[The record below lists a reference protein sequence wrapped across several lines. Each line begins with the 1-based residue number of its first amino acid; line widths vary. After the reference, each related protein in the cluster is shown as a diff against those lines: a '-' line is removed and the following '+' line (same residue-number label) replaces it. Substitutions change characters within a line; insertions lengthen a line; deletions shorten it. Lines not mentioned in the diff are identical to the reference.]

1 MNKCVNFNS
10 LLELKKLKYYLLS
23 IMRAFLLL
31 ITIGLSSAFTHVS
44 NAQVE
49 IDINVKNVSL
59 EDLFKE
65 IQSKSK
71 FIFFYKDDDLSKEKK
86 ISLRLEKASIKNILD
101 NAFKNTNL
109 NYKINVRQIVVSKH
123 ASSASEKGNEQKS
136 KQEKEIKGKVTD
148 EQGQPLPGASVIIK
162 GSSKGTTTDFDGK
175 FTLDVDNESARLL
188 VSYIGFKT
196 QEVIIGDATNY
207 PITLSADD
215 QALETVT
222 LLGSRGRPRTD
233 LESPVPVDVIS
244 ATQLSTTGQP
254 DIGQQLQYTA
264 PSFNAVKFGI
274 NDLAPLIDPAS
285 LRGLATDQTLLLV
298 NGKRRH
304 KVAFFSLNHG
314 VGKGQLGNDI
324 NSIPAAAV
332 KRVEILRDGAAA
344 QYGSD
349 AIAGVM
355 NLQLNDAR
363 SGGSFKFYTGV
374 GLSNPKYDGLGSNA
388 NLDGESI
395 YGTVKDGETAQLS
408 LNFGLPWGEKGF
420 INTTVNF
427 QNSEPYDRSGKYT
440 HSEGW
445 YQDDPNLTDVE
456 NQAIDEELRL
466 LNGIDLDRT
475 VLGSVKNTNGSLY
488 INAGNEIDENWD
500 FYAFGGILRKKI
512 IGSIFSRA
520 PARDERAVL
529 EIFPNGYNP
538 VTPSLLTDWQILS
551 GVKGELNNDWSVDL
565 SAGYSGNDLQ
575 LFIKNA
581 VNPSLGIDSP
591 TEFFTGALQVTQ
603 TVFNA
608 DFVKNYDKVSLLF
621 GSEIRY
627 ESYEQTQGEAASW
640 RIGPVV
646 GNDIGSSGR
655 EGFSDVTEGRFTRNN
670 VGLYAEI
677 EADITDNFLTTAAI
691 RFENYSD
698 FGSDFSYKLA
708 ARYKFSNKASLR
720 ASVNRSFRAPAL
732 AQLEYSNFAQT
743 TFDDDGNTIVTP
755 FLPVSNPL
763 AQRAFGDIS
772 LKPETSLDFAV
783 GLTFKPSKNFSFTF
797 DGYKISIDDRIVISS
812 GIDASL
818 FSEFD
823 GAGYDEINI
832 FTNAL
837 NTATTG
843 FDFVGTYSE
852 SFGDDKLNLSLGL
865 NINKTT
871 VESINESGVFQ
882 SQGISIVDD
891 RDIVFLTKGTPSRK
905 VILSGNY
912 QTGKFGFTT
921 RASNFGEVT
930 DARETVDANGTYQV
944 FSPKTIVD
952 LSIAYNMSDKF
963 SVTVGANNVFDTY
976 PDMLFSPNVRGEVI
990 YSRRTNQF
998 GTQGRFLNLALN
1010 YKW

>member
-1 MNKCVNFNS
+1 MKLS
-10 LLELKKLKYYLLS
+10 LILILLS
-23 IMRAFLLL
+23 IMQAFPYEGYAQQKVTFNLKDV
-31 ITIGLSSAFTHVS
+31 TIK
-44 NAQVE
+44 QVLNE
-49 IDINVKNVSL
+49 IKSQTDFKFLYRNDDINIKNKISFEAENETTQDVL
-59 EDLFKE
+59 NRLFQNTLIEYKIIEKQIVLTKKMLSFKVQKKE
-65 IQSKSK
+65 IRGIITGS
-71 FIFFYKDDDLSKEKK
+71 DGE
-86 ISLRLEKASIKNILD
+86 
-101 NAFKNTNL
+101 
-109 NYKINVRQIVVSKH
+109 
-123 ASSASEKGNEQKS
+123 
-136 KQEKEIKGKVTD
+136 
-148 EQGQPLPGASVIIK
+148 PLPGASIVLK
-162 GSSKGTTTDFDGK
+162 GTSIGTTTDFDGK
-175 FTLDVDNESARLL
+175 FSLAVEGDSPIL
-188 VSYIGFKT
+188 VISYVGFQKK
-196 QEVIIGDATNY
+196 EIIVGTATNY
-207 PITLSADD
+207 NITLNENAQSLDG
-215 QALETVT
+215 VT
-222 LLGSRGRPRTD
+222 LLGSRGKPRSNLD
-233 LESPVPVDVIS
+233 SAVPVDVIGV
-244 ATQLSTTGQP
+244 AELSNTGQP
-254 DIGQQLQYTA
+254 DIGQQLQYSA

-304 KVAFFSLNHG
+304 KVSFFSLNHG

-324 NSIPAAAV
+324 NSIPSAAV

-363 SGGSFKFYTGV
+363 SGGSFKFYTGS
-374 GLSNPKYDGLGSNA
+374 GLSNPKYDDIGSNA

-420 INTTVNF
+420 INTTINF
-427 QNSEPYDRSGKYT
+427 QNSEPYDRSGEYT

-445 YQDDPNLTDVE
+445 YPDDQNLSDAE
-456 NQAIDEELRL
+456 NQAIDEEQRL

-500 FYAFGGILRKKI
+500 FYTFGGLLRKRI
-512 IGSIFSRA
+512 VGSIFSRA

-529 EIFPNGYNP
+529 EIYPNGYNP
-538 VTPSLLTDWQILS
+538 VTPSVLTDWQILT
-551 GVKGELNNDWSVDL
+551 GVKGKLNNDWSLDL

-575 LFIKNA
+575 LFIENA
-581 VNPSLGIDSP
+581 VNPSLGINSP
-591 TEFFTGALQVTQ
+591 TEFFTGGLQVTQ

-621 GSEIRY
+621 GSELRY
-627 ESYEQTQGEAASW
+627 ESYKQTQGEAASW
-640 RIGPVV
+640 QIGSVV

-670 VGLYAEI
+670 IGFYTEV

-698 FGSDFSYKLA
+698 FGSDFSYKIA
-708 ARYKFSNKASLR
+708 GRYKLGDKASLR

-732 AQLEYSNFAQT
+732 AQVEYSNFAQT

-755 FLPVSNPL
+755 FLPVTNPL

-783 GLTFKPSKNFSFTF
+783 GLTFKPSEKFSFTF
-797 DGYKISIDDRIVISS
+797 DGYRISIDDRIVISS

-818 FSEFD
+818 FTEFD
-823 GAGYDEINI
+823 GAGYDEVNI

-837 NTATTG
+837 NTSTTG

-852 SFGDDKLNLSLGL
+852 YLGEDKLDFSLGL
-865 NINKTT
+865 NLNKTK
-871 VESINESGVFQ
+871 VESINESDVFT

-891 RDIVFLTKGTPSRK
+891 RDVTFLTKGTPSRK
-905 VILSGNY
+905 IILSGTY
-912 QTGKFGFTT
+912 TTGKFGFTA
-921 RASNFGEVT
+921 RGSNFGEVT
-930 DARETVDANGTYQV
+930 DARETIDDNGTFQV
-944 FSPKTIVD
+944 FSPKTIMD
-952 LSIAYNMSDKF
+952 LSVVYNMSNKF
-963 SVTVGANNVFDTY
+963 SITAGANNIFDTY

-1010 YKW
+1010 YNW

>member
-1 MNKCVNFNS
+1 MKKNMFLSFFKEKSNCLLKNNLKMKLS
-10 LLELKKLKYYLLS
+10 LILILLS
-23 IMRAFLLL
+23 IMQAFPYEGYAQQKVTFNLKDV
-31 ITIGLSSAFTHVS
+31 TIK
-44 NAQVE
+44 QVLNE
-49 IDINVKNVSL
+49 IKSQTDFKFLYRNDDINIKNKISFEAENETTQDVL
-59 EDLFKE
+59 NRLFQNTLIEYKIIEKQIVLTKKMLSFKVQKKE
-65 IQSKSK
+65 IRGIITGS
-71 FIFFYKDDDLSKEKK
+71 DGE
-86 ISLRLEKASIKNILD
+86 
-101 NAFKNTNL
+101 
-109 NYKINVRQIVVSKH
+109 
-123 ASSASEKGNEQKS
+123 
-136 KQEKEIKGKVTD
+136 
-148 EQGQPLPGASVIIK
+148 PLPGASIVLK
-162 GSSKGTTTDFDGK
+162 GTSIGTTTDFDGK
-175 FTLDVDNESARLL
+175 FSLAVEGDSPIL
-188 VSYIGFKT
+188 VISYVGFQKK
-196 QEVIIGDATNY
+196 EIIVGTATNY
-207 PITLSADD
+207 NITLNENAQSLDG
-215 QALETVT
+215 VT
-222 LLGSRGRPRTD
+222 LLGSRGKPRSNLD
-233 LESPVPVDVIS
+233 SAVPVDVIGV
-244 ATQLSTTGQP
+244 AELSNTGQP
-254 DIGQQLQYTA
+254 DIGQQLQYSA

-304 KVAFFSLNHG
+304 KVSFFSLNHG

-324 NSIPAAAV
+324 NSIPSAAV

-363 SGGSFKFYTGV
+363 SGGSFKFYTGS
-374 GLSNPKYDGLGSNA
+374 GLSNPKYDDIGSNA

-420 INTTVNF
+420 INTTINF
-427 QNSEPYDRSGKYT
+427 QNSEPYDRSGEYT

-445 YQDDPNLTDVE
+445 YPDDQNLSDAE
-456 NQAIDEELRL
+456 NQAIDEEQRL

-500 FYAFGGILRKKI
+500 FYTFGGLLRKRI
-512 IGSIFSRA
+512 VGSIFSRA

-529 EIFPNGYNP
+529 EIYPNGYNP
-538 VTPSLLTDWQILS
+538 VTPSVLTDWQILT
-551 GVKGELNNDWSVDL
+551 GVKGKLNNDWSLDL

-575 LFIKNA
+575 LFIENA
-581 VNPSLGIDSP
+581 VNPSLGINSP
-591 TEFFTGALQVTQ
+591 TEFFTGGLQVTQ

-621 GSEIRY
+621 GSELRY
-627 ESYEQTQGEAASW
+627 ESYKQTQGEAASW
-640 RIGPVV
+640 QIGSVV

-670 VGLYAEI
+670 IGFYTEV

-698 FGSDFSYKLA
+698 FGSDFSYKIA
-708 ARYKFSNKASLR
+708 GRYKLGDKASLR

-732 AQLEYSNFAQT
+732 AQVEYSNFAQT

-755 FLPVSNPL
+755 FLPVTNPL

-783 GLTFKPSKNFSFTF
+783 GLTFKPSEKFSFTF
-797 DGYKISIDDRIVISS
+797 DGYRISIDDRIVISS

-818 FSEFD
+818 FTEFD
-823 GAGYDEINI
+823 GAGYDEVNI

-837 NTATTG
+837 NTSTTG

-852 SFGDDKLNLSLGL
+852 YLGEDKLDFSLGL
-865 NINKTT
+865 NLNKTK
-871 VESINESGVFQ
+871 VESINESDVFT

-891 RDIVFLTKGTPSRK
+891 RDVTFLTKGTPSRK
-905 VILSGNY
+905 IILSGTY
-912 QTGKFGFTT
+912 TTGKFGFTA
-921 RASNFGEVT
+921 RGSNFGEVT
-930 DARETVDANGTYQV
+930 DARETIDDNGTFQV
-944 FSPKTIVD
+944 FSPKTIMD
-952 LSIAYNMSDKF
+952 LSVVYNMSNKF
-963 SVTVGANNVFDTY
+963 SITAGANNIFDTY

-1010 YKW
+1010 YNW

>member
-1 MNKCVNFNS
+1 MKKNNLISFFKGKTNC
-10 LLELKKLKYYLLS
+10 LLRNNLKMKLSFILILLS
-23 IMRAFLLL
+23 MMQAFPYEGYSQQKV
-31 ITIGLSSAFTHVS
+31 TF
-44 NAQVE
+44 N
-49 IDINVKNVSL
+49 L
-59 EDLFKE
+59 EDVTIKQVLNEIKSQTNFK
-65 IQSKSK
+65 
-71 FIFFYKDDDLSKEKK
+71 FLYRATDVNVNDK
-86 ISLRLEKASIKNILD
+86 ISLEAENETTQEVLNRLFQNTQIEYRIVEKQIILT
-101 NAFKNTNL
+101 KKTL
-109 NYKINVRQIVVSKH
+109 SSTTPVKIQV
-123 ASSASEKGNEQKS
+123 
-136 KQEKEIKGKVTD
+136 KEIKGTVTD
-148 EQGQPLPGASVIIK
+148 DGGQPLAGASIIIK
-162 GSSKGTTTDFDGK
+162 GTSIGTTTDFDGK
-175 FTLDVDNESARLL
+175 FSLEVEVDSAILV
-188 VSYIGFKT
+188 VSYVGFLAK
-196 QEVIIGDATNY
+196 EVIIDTATDYN
-207 PITLSADD
+207 ITLSVDE
-215 QALETVT
+215 QSLGEVT
-222 LLGSRGRPRTD
+222 LIGSRGKARSD
-233 LESPVPVDVIS
+233 LDSAVPVDVIG
-244 ATQLSTTGQP
+244 ATELSTTGQA
-254 DIGQQLQYTA
+254 DIGQQLQYSA

-304 KVAFFSLNHG
+304 KVSFFSLNHG

-324 NSIPAAAV
+324 NSIPSAAV

-363 SGGSFKFYTGV
+363 SGGSFKFYTGA
-374 GLSNPKYDGLGSNA
+374 GLSNPKYDDLGSNS
-388 NLDGESI
+388 NLDGETI

-420 INTTVNF
+420 INTTINF
-427 QNSEPYDRSGKYT
+427 QNSEPYDRSGEYT

-475 VLGSVKNTNGSLY
+475 VLGSVKNTNGSIY
-488 INAGNEIDENWD
+488 INAGNEIDENWN
-500 FYAFGGILRKKI
+500 FYTFGGILKKRI
-512 IGSIFSRA
+512 VGSIFSRA

-538 VTPSLLTDWQILS
+538 ETPSVLTDWQILS
-551 GVKGELNNDWSVDL
+551 GVKGKLNNDWTLDF

-575 LFIKNA
+575 LFINNA

-591 TEFFTGALQVTQ
+591 TEFFTGGLQVTQ

-608 DFVKNYDKVSLLF
+608 DFVKTYDKVSLLF
-621 GSEIRY
+621 GSELRY

-655 EGFSDVTEGRFTRNN
+655 EGFSDVTNGRFTRNN
-670 VGLYAEI
+670 IGIYAEI
-677 EADITDNFLTTAAI
+677 EADITDKFLTTAAI

-708 ARYKFSNKASLR
+708 ARYKLGEKASLR

-732 AQLEYSNFAQT
+732 PQVEYSNFAQT
-743 TFDDDGNTIVTP
+743 TFDNDGNTIVTP
-755 FLPVSNPL
+755 FLPVTNPT

-772 LKPETSLDFAV
+772 LKPETSIDFSA
-783 GLTFKPSKNFSFTF
+783 GLTFKPSRNFSFTV

-823 GAGYDEINI
+823 NAGYDEINI

-837 NTATTG
+837 NTSTTG
-843 FDFVGTYSE
+843 FDFVGTYTE
-852 SFGDDKLNLSLGL
+852 RFGENNNKLDLSIAL
-865 NINKTT
+865 NINKTKIDG
-871 VESINESGVFQ
+871 INESEVFT
-882 SQGISIVDD
+882 SKGISIVDN
-891 RDIVFLTKGTPSRK
+891 RDLTFLTEGTPSRK
-905 VILSGNY
+905 LILTGKY
-912 QTGKFGFTT
+912 ATGKFNFTT
-921 RASNFGEVT
+921 RATNFGEVT
-930 DARETVDANGTYQV
+930 DARETLDDGSFQV

-952 LSIAYNMSDKF
+952 LSIAYNISEKF
-963 SVTVGANNVFDTY
+963 SITAGANNVFDTY

-998 GTQGRFLNLALN
+998 GTQGRFLNLAIN
-1010 YKW
+1010 YNW